1 MEYMESL
8 VVLFIAM
15 FMRYLRTVL
24 ASTNNRN
31 CLRRKM
37 LKVSNFAVNLYFCI
51 AQVYTHNRKLKYK
64 MSEFFSTLAFRLCE
78 FLTLFFEGS
87 G

>member
-1 MEYMESL
+1 MEFMEP
-8 VVLFIAM
+8 VAVLFIAL

-51 AQVYTHNRKLKYK
+51 AQVYTHNRKMKYK
-64 MSEFFSTLAFRLCE
+64 MSKFLAH
-78 FLTLFFEGS
+78 
-87 G
+87 